1 MFIFNWEGVE
11 VKIRTK
17 KEFDLFSDKEKVEY
31 LNEGLEENDH
41 DYVRN
46 WLETCIPTLDSGS
59 DLNIFD
65 IQEQF
70 VDKLYPE
77 KLNDICKQTNS
88 KKGGWFDYES
98 SHEKHS
104 MVVEFIEDL
113 EDEDWSQWELFFVNA
128 IYEKDSHWYFL
139 IERGAI
145 EMEGVKVTH

>member
-17 KEFDLFSDKEKVEY
+17 KEFDLLSDEEKIDY
-31 LNEGLEENDH
+31 LNEGLEENEH

-65 IQEQF
+65 IQEAF
-70 VDKLYPE
+70 LEKFYPE
-77 KLNDICKQTNS
+77 KLNEICKQTNS
-88 KKGGWFDYES
+88 EKGGWIDYES
-98 SHEKHS
+98 SSEKYS

-113 EDEDWSQWELFFVNA
+113 EDEDWSQWELFFVNS
-128 IYEKDSHWYFL
+128 IYEKDSYWYFL
-139 IERGAI
+139 IDSDAK